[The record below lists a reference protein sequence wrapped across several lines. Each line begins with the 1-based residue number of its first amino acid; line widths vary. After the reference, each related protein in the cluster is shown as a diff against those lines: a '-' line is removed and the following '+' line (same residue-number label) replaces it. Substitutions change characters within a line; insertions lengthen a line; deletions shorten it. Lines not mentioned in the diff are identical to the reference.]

1 MKSQIYITNLKELW
15 LVKFDLLMRQ
25 INLKLCQIYP
35 LFAKSNLVQNLSAVA
50 ISDINLRLKIC
61 ISLGLLNLTFLK
73 QNF

>member
-1 MKSQIYITNLKELW
+1 
-15 LVKFDLLMRQ
+15 
-25 INLKLCQIYP
+25 

>member
-1 MKSQIYITNLKELW
+1 MKSQIYIANLKELG
-15 LVKFDLLMRQ
+15 LVKFELLMRQ
-25 INLKLCQIYP
+25 ISLKLWQIYP